1 MGIPSTPILGKFKI
15 SNKRTFSK
23 IFGENKNKKT
33 SKQTVKF
40 QFNKFNEIFSFISN
54 VSILITRR
62 PHNKVTIET
71 DILTTFKNEQKN
83 KQWNYAEYKYRT
95 VLLKK
100 RKRWRK
106 LLVVFHFSFLLFK
119 NNHNS
124 KKYKIK
130 RVIMLSREK
139 LSPRGNI
146 NMAPRKLGIY
156 VAGNEFFNL

>member
-23 IFGENKNKKT
+23 IFGEN
-33 SKQTVKF
+33 KF

-100 RKRWRK
+100 RKR
-106 LLVVFHFSFLLFK
+106 
-119 NNHNS
+119 
-124 KKYKIK
+124 
-130 RVIMLSREK
+130 
-139 LSPRGNI
+139 
-146 NMAPRKLGIY
+146 
-156 VAGNEFFNL
+156 